1 MKNWLTNKDNTLA
14 LFLKRTKG
22 YTSSTRGKK
31 IELESPSTFPCQAS
45 FPTENYVEK
54 PRHYP
59 PANKEW
65 FNSIY
70 TYGKATQKLAPTL
83 DKVTQK
89 LVKGYL
95 DFYSDKLEGRVKP
108 ITKRMRRWTRRAST
122 NRILISRAELKHTN
136 DRVSLTVYVYNRQKQ
151 YYLNKLAGLGAIV
164 NSYLKTYVT
173 RSLRRQMLSIYLL
186 QLASFNESKF
196 DSKYLLPLT
205 NLLRRVYSASGDGS
219 LLQKEVTF
227 NFVNL
232 KYPYLNSSL
241 LSSTL
246 VSKIKNRKTKLLTVL
261 RASLAMYEVPRLED
275 APLQL
280 EQRATL
286 YKEIY
291 NRKRRLPNI
300 KIPSNLVNTTFKS
313 LKNKAVTG
321 IRLEVA
327 GRLTRRYTAARSLF
341 KLRYKGN
348 LKNMDAS
355 NKGLSAVLLRGHA
368 KSNLGYTQTSSS
380 VRIGSFGVKGWVS
393 SS

>member
-1 MKNWLTNKDNTLA
+1 MTVIQDRIQKQRKVV
-14 LFLKRTKG
+14 
-22 YTSSTRGKK
+22 SSTGDMNVNQNQTANTDMEAKK
-31 IELESPSTFPCQAS
+31 VL
-45 FPTENYVEK
+45 
-54 PRHYP
+54 
-59 PANKEW
+59 W
-65 FNSIY
+65 
-70 TYGKATQKLAPTL
+70 LA
-83 DKVTQK
+83 
-89 LVKGYL
+89 
-95 DFYSDKLEGRVKP
+95 R
-108 ITKRMRRWTRRAST
+108 
-122 NRILISRAELKHTN
+122 SRDYE
-136 DRVSLTVYVYNRQKQ
+136 R
-151 YYLNKLAGLGAIV
+151 
-164 NSYLKTYVT
+164 SYLKTYVT

-300 KIPSNLVNTTFKS
+300 KIDEDSRFLPALMDTPLGYDTTFDKDASLKLSVPLSDPSNLVNTTFKS